1 MIKERYYLIERDRRN
16 DVGGFVTHCNEI
28 FYMYFR
34 VCDVISVL
42 SNGLLVRYFCTKTM
56 RFKANLQKHCAC
68 MINAGRLSSLTF
80 CLFGGGSENSNNI
93 NILCIIMY

>member
-42 SNGLLVRYFCTKTM
+42 SNGLLVRYFCIK
-56 RFKANLQKHCAC
+56 ND
-68 MINAGRLSSLTF
+68 
-80 CLFGGGSENSNNI
+80 
-93 NILCIIMY
+93 

>member
-1 MIKERYYLIERDRRN
+1 MIERDRRN

-42 SNGLLVRYFCTKTM
+42 SNGLLVRYFCTKTIEIQGESYRNM
-56 RFKANLQKHCAC
+56 RVL
-68 MINAGRLSSLTF
+68 NAGGTIIPHI
-80 CLFGGGSENSNNI
+80 LFVWRR
-93 NILCIIMY
+93 

>member
-56 RFKANLQKHCAC
+56 RFKANITESFAR
-68 MINAGRLSSLTF
+68 A
-80 CLFGGGSENSNNI
+80 
-93 NILCIIMY
+93 